1 VDLFCR
7 RQVPFPPFAE
17 SCCLRFRLRHSASTR
32 QTPANMRQNEIR
44 KARARPARVSMQVL
58 APAMCCPAVDCVV
71 YVDFWRGDGLPS
83 FPVFETFECVLIAF
97 APLRHE
103 PTAFVR
109 LLHPY
114 IASVFRSFDSNDQV
128 RSRIPEITTIR
139 ANSGYSDH
147 EPITSITVRTF
158 NSQSPSSWRT
168 QDPTGRIG
176 QHTPG

>member
-1 VDLFCR
+1 
-7 RQVPFPPFAE
+7 
-17 SCCLRFRLRHSASTR
+17 
-32 QTPANMRQNEIR
+32 
-44 KARARPARVSMQVL
+44 MQVL

-128 RSRIPEITTIR
+128 RSRIPEIPLLEQILDIR
-139 ANSGYSDH
+139 IMNLLPRSLSELSTPSLRHLG
-147 EPITSITVRTF
+147 EP
-158 NSQSPSSWRT
+158 
-168 QDPTGRIG
+168 RI
-176 QHTPG
+176 QLVE